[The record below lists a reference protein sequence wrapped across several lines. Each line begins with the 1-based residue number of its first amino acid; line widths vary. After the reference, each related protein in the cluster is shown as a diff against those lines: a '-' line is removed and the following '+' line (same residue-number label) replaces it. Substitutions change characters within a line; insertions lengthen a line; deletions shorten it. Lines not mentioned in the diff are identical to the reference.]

1 MAGIIRVDIISD
13 IMCPWCFIGYRQLE
27 RALAITGLKADIRW
41 HPFEL
46 NPGMGPEGQDVTEHI
61 REKYGATPEQSA
73 AARSQM
79 ASIAEPLGIV
89 FDRTPGRRIYNSF
102 DAHQL
107 LHWAKD
113 SGRQTALKLA
123 LFDAC
128 LVRNDNVSDRN
139 VLLAATD
146 AAGLDREEA
155 QAVLGDQRFAS
166 AVRALEE
173 RWQEMNISGVPAFI
187 LAERGLI
194 LGAQGEE
201 RLAAALTKMA
211 GLPPETVS
219 QAGSASRPRPAGKTD

>member
-1 MAGIIRVDIISD
+1 MAKAIKVDIISD
-13 IMCPWCFIGYRQLE
+13 IVCPWCLIGYRQLE
-27 RALAITGLKADIRW
+27 KALEIAGLEADIRW

-46 NPGMGPEGQDVTEHI
+46 NPGMGPEGQDVVEHI

-73 AARSQM
+73 ASRSQM
-79 ASIAEPLGIV
+79 AAIAEPLGIT
-89 FDRTPGRRIYNSF
+89 FNRTPGRRIYNSF

-113 SGRQTALKLA
+113 SGKQTALKLA

-128 LVRNDNVSDRN
+128 FTRSDNVSDRN
-139 VLLAATD
+139 VLLTAAE

-155 QAVLGDQRFAS
+155 EAVLGDQRFAS

-173 RWQEMNISGVPAFI
+173 QWREMNITGVPAFI
-187 LAERGLI
+187 LAGRGLI

-211 GLPPETVS
+211 NLPPETVS
-219 QAGSASRPRPAGKTD
+219 